1 MSASPHPPLS
11 RILRTVLL
19 LAVLA
24 VPSVRAAEPVA
35 HHGAAGPSPLLDL
48 LSRAWASLVNLLP
61 DNGCIADPSGRC
73 KAAAALDN
81 GCGIDPDGRCKTAA
95 ALDNGCIIDPDG
107 RCKAAAALDNGCSL
121 DPDGRC
127 RSGS

>member
-11 RILRTVLL
+11 RILRTALL

-24 VPSVRAAEPVA
+24 VPSVRAAEPVS
-35 HHGAAGPSPLLDL
+35 HHGAAGYSPLLDL
-48 LSRAWASLVNLLP
+48 LGSAWASLVNLLP
-61 DNGCIADPSGRC
+61 DNGCSADPDGSC
-73 KAAAALDN
+73 KTAAALDN
-81 GCGIDPDGRCKTAA
+81 GCGIDPDGRCKAAA

-107 RCKAAAALDNGCSL
+107 RC
-121 DPDGRC
+121 